1 MAGLPASPVLA
12 NAGVNGCPGVSRPP
26 IAVVTLADVAVE
38 NRRKRK
44 LQSLE
49 AHVTDAEIADAAI
62 REWTA
67 VSQLAAPAAP
77 AALGGAAPAWFA
89 PALAAA
95 LAPIAA
101 QQNTMAAQLANSRRC
116 LRNAAAMRRDAEG
129 GGSQPLETLCKELPG
144 FGALPPMAAAPA
156 GVAAALAAAP
166 PAPGPAIF
174 PPAALTQPA
183 TTRSKLTR
191 FQIGCLQCWYNDSF
205 GIVAADG
212 VASRHGAQLETLI
225 CQAVW
230 EVLGSFALL

>member
-12 NAGVNGCPGVSRPP
+12 NLGVDGCPGISRPAT
-26 IAVVTLADVAVE
+26 AVVTLADVAAE

-44 LQSLE
+44 LQRLE

-101 QQNTMAAQLANSRRC
+101 QQNTMAAQQNTMAAQLANSRRS
-116 LRNAAAMRRDAEG
+116 LRNAAALRRDAES
-129 GGSQPLETLCKELPG
+129 GGSQPLEMLCKELPG
-144 FGALPPMAAAPA
+144 FGALPAMAMAPA
-156 GVAAALAAAP
+156 GVAAALTAAP

-174 PPAALTQPA
+174 PPAALTQPT
-183 TTRSKLTR
+183 TTRSKLTD
-191 FQIGCLQCWYNDSF
+191 FQIRCLQCWYNDSF
-205 GIVAADG
+205 GIVAADV
-212 VASRHGAQLETLI
+212 VAIRNDKLVNFLAGR
-225 CQAVW
+225 
-230 EVLGSFALL
+230 